1 MTSGLGG
8 RAQLAGSRG
17 GGSGGSRTPPPHRRK
32 HPRERPGAC
41 LCPGLQG
48 QLEPGSEPGA
58 RSGGAQEDP
67 FRQTLPACR
76 GARAFNPCL
85 GRPGSQLCAVVP
97 LVGRLSRSATL
108 LPGGSAELARLGP
121 GLQAR
126 AGRTQAEAEE
136 ASVRFSS
143 LSTGMH
149 CAPTL
154 ERKGARSRWSLPPEP
169 PPPPPQQSW
178 GEWAKGRPK
187 CARPDFEKSEDV
199 EGQACSSSP

>member
-17 GGSGGSRTPPPHRRK
+17 WGSGGSRTPPPHRRK

-108 LPGGSAELARLGP
+108 LPGGLRGAGAFGSRVASKSRQDTG
-121 GLQAR
+121 GGGGSQR
-126 AGRTQAEAEE
+126 AVLEFVHWDALRSHVGEE
-136 ASVRFSS
+136 GGQES
-143 LSTGMH
+143 
-149 CAPTL
+149 
-154 ERKGARSRWSLPPEP
+154 PEP
-169 PPPPPQQSW
+169 
-178 GEWAKGRPK
+178 A
-187 CARPDFEKSEDV
+187 A
-199 EGQACSSSP
+199 